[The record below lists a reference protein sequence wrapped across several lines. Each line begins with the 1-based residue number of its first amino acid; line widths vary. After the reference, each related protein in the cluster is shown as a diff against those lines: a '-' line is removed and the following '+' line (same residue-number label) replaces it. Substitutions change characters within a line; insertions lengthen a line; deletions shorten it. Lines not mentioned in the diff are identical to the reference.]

1 MDNERRYTVKFENLT
16 ESKLRILNNSLKLF
30 LYKTLKEDKYD
41 RDYEYRVKSLEEL
54 IDIVQPVLYECDY
67 QSQISEEY
75 ELYLKLKA
83 KFENPKKV

>member
-30 LYKTLKEDKYD
+30 LYKTLEEDKFA

-54 IDIVQPVLYECDY
+54 IDIVQPVLSECDY
-67 QSQISEEY
+67 QSQINEEY

-83 KFENPKKV
+83 KFEKP